1 VNTKPLLHSYLLEL
15 VKDRII
21 EASTAVSSA
30 QESRNSDT
38 KSSAGDK
45 YETGRAM
52 MQMEIDRC
60 MLQLNKAI
68 QLEKELGVIINDEI
82 RNGSLVITNHG
93 NFFLSVSLGQIEVD
107 NFSCYAISLDS
118 PLANVLLHHKV
129 GDAVMFQN
137 KQYVILSIE

>member
-1 VNTKPLLHSYLLEL
+1 
-15 VKDRII
+15 
-21 EASTAVSSA
+21 
-30 QESRNSDT
+30 
-38 KSSAGDK
+38 
-45 YETGRAM
+45 

-68 QLEKELGVIINDEI
+68 HLEKELGLINPVIINDEI

-93 NFFLSVSLGQIEVD
+93 NFFLSVALGQIEVD